1 MSSVSG
7 NGAVAIAN
15 DCGSNRLLFLCR
27 GPPPVLEIVTLQIFR
42 ISEE

>member
-15 DCGSNRLLFLCR
+15 DCSSNRLLFWGR
-27 GPPPVLEIVTLQIFR
+27 GPPPVLEIVTLQLFR